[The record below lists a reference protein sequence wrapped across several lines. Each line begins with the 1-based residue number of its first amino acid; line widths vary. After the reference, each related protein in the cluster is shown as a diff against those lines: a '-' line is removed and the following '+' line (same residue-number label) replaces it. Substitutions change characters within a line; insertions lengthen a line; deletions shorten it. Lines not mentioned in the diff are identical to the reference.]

1 MLIFTI
7 SGALSGLAGMMY
19 ASKLGYVNPRDTGA
33 GFELIVISAAVI
45 GGTNVFG
52 GSGTVLGTVLGCLL
66 IGMIRTALP
75 MTGVSPFWES
85 AVYGSAILL
94 ACLVDT

>member
-1 MLIFTI
+1 
-7 SGALSGLAGMMY
+7 MMY

-33 GFELIVISAAVI
+33 GFELIVISATVI

-52 GSGTVLGTVLGCLL
+52 GSGSVLGTILGCLL

-75 MTGVSPFWES
+75 MMNVSAFWES
-85 AVYGSAILL
+85 AVYGLAILL
-94 ACLVDT
+94 ACVVDTFIQRRVKQ